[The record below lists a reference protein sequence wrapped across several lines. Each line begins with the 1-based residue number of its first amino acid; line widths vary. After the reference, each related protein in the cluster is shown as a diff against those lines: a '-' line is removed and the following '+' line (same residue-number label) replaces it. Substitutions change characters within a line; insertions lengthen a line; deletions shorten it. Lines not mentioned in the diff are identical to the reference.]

1 MQKIRDKE
9 KGIFEENKKQTKQI
23 SIGTINAANGNVVI
37 GDVINSSINVDN
49 SIQRIQK
56 MIEEKGDEDKE
67 ELLLLLDEFKEIL
80 ENLEDS
86 RHIPKNKG
94 FMNRLSSHL
103 SRHGWFYAEIV
114 NLLGSVKKYQCMPVI
129 YSDKL
134 IFYREESSE
143 RNILAN
149 TLTKSDE
156 WIHEKEWRIVI
167 KDDIN
172 MGKSGIIKDFVLPRE
187 IYIGCRQQET
197 VAENN
202 NNRMLH
208 NKKENEMY
216 ADLDEILQWAENNY
230 IDVYMPIISRKEYKM
245 MDRALKL
252 NY

>member
-1 MQKIRDKE
+1 
-9 KGIFEENKKQTKQI
+9 
-23 SIGTINAANGNVVI
+23 
-37 GDVINSSINVDN
+37 
-49 SIQRIQK
+49 
-56 MIEEKGDEDKE
+56 
-67 ELLLLLDEFKEIL
+67 
-80 ENLEDS
+80 
-86 RHIPKNKG
+86 
-94 FMNRLSSHL
+94 
-103 SRHGWFYAEIV
+103 
-114 NLLGSVKKYQCMPVI
+114 MPVI

-134 IFYREESSE
+134 IFYREDRSE
-143 RNILAN
+143 KNILAN

-172 MGKSGIIKDFVLPRE
+172 IGKSGIIKDFVLPRE

-208 NKKENEMY
+208 SKKENEMY

-245 MDRALKL
+245 IDRALRL
-252 NY
+252 I

>member
-1 MQKIRDKE
+1 MERIEIAALSKIAD
-9 KGIFEENKKQTKQI
+9 ILSDNNKSPIIPEVDVWKKVFN
-23 SIGTINAANGNVVI
+23 NA
-37 GDVINSSINVDN
+37 
-49 SIQRIQK
+49 
-56 MIEEKGDEDKE
+56 E
-67 ELLLLLDEFKEIL
+67 
-80 ENLEDS
+80 
-86 RHIPKNKG
+86 
-94 FMNRLSSHL
+94 
-103 SRHGWFYAEIV
+103 
-114 NLLGSVKKYQCMPVI
+114 
-129 YSDKL
+129 
-134 IFYREESSE
+134 
-143 RNILAN
+143 LAN

-245 MDRALKL
+245 MDRALRL
-252 NY
+252 I

>member
-1 MQKIRDKE
+1 
-9 KGIFEENKKQTKQI
+9 
-23 SIGTINAANGNVVI
+23 
-37 GDVINSSINVDN
+37 
-49 SIQRIQK
+49 
-56 MIEEKGDEDKE
+56 
-67 ELLLLLDEFKEIL
+67 
-80 ENLEDS
+80 
-86 RHIPKNKG
+86 
-94 FMNRLSSHL
+94 
-103 SRHGWFYAEIV
+103 
-114 NLLGSVKKYQCMPVI
+114 MPVI

-134 IFYREESSE
+134 IFYREDSSE

-156 WIHEKEWRIVI
+156 WIHEREWRIVI

-172 MGKSGIIKDFVLPRE
+172 IGKSGIIKDFVLPRE

-230 IDVYMPIISRKEYKM
+230 IDVYMPSVNAGNNILCLHEPEAPKELDGGDFWVKVVIPARLKNVIM
-245 MDRALKL
+245 KQLEEKGITKEALL
-252 NY
+252 PM